1 MWQRFKA
8 LKIVQSFYIL
18 KGNTRTS
25 VICEPLWGIPYTIF
39 IFYFSLY
46 LMEMGITEQQLGIIT
61 AVGFL
66 SGAFFSFFAGS
77 ITDFLGRKKTCL
89 IFDLIGWSFALFL
102 FLISR
107 SLTMFIIATIV
118 NNVTKVT
125 GVSWNLMVIE
135 DADSEQRKSAYNL
148 LNIINISLGIIT
160 PIGGLAVARYGIVR
174 AERYFI
180 IFAMLSM
187 TAMFFIRNS
196 KYVET
201 KVGQQILNE
210 HKNFNF
216 KERLKKGIYKGTFKQ
231 LSSNKRL
238 RIAMAVQIL
247 FNLIIPLGAYNSM
260 YFLPYM
266 TDYLGIDKAAAS
278 ILGGVYAGVMLFV
291 FLFIT
296 PNTARKNI
304 PASIL
309 TGLFLQTAAFFWITM
324 LPHGMMIYAVLAVGI
339 YSFGHGIFMPF
350 FSTLLA
356 DISEGKERAGIYS
369 LLNTVTAILSAII
382 GSVSGFIYAADPRY
396 VFYLTAFIT
405 ALCFI
410 GMIMFIVYDKKQA
423 SAENDTK
430 PLAEVE

>member
-8 LKIVQSFYIL
+8 LKIVQSFHIL
-18 KGNTRTS
+18 KGNTRAS
-25 VICEPLWGIPYTIF
+25 VICEPLWGIPYTMF

-46 LMEMGITEQQLGIIT
+46 LMEMGITKQQLGIIT
-61 AVGFL
+61 AAGFL
-66 SGAFFSFFAGS
+66 SGAVFSFFAGS
-77 ITDFLGRKKTCL
+77 ITDFLGRKKTSL

-102 FLISR
+102 FFISR

-118 NNVTKVT
+118 NNITKVT

-135 DADSEQRKSAYNL
+135 DADSEQRKSAFNL

-160 PIGGLAVARYGIVR
+160 PIGGLVVAKYGIVR

-180 IFAMLSM
+180 LFALISM

-196 KYVET
+196 MYVET
-201 KVGQQILNE
+201 KVGQQILDE
-210 HKNFNF
+210 HKGFDF
-216 KERLKKGIYKGTFKQ
+216 KERLKKGMYKGTLKQ
-231 LSSNKRL
+231 LSSNKQL
-238 RIAMAVQIL
+238 RTAMIVQVL

-296 PNTARKNI
+296 PNTSKKNM
-304 PASIL
+304 PSSIL
-309 TGLFLQTAAFFWITM
+309 TGLLLQTVAFFWITM
-324 LPHGMMIYAVLAVGI
+324 LPHGIMLYAVLAVGV
-339 YSFGHGIFMPF
+339 YSFGHGIFIPF

-369 LLNTVTAILSAII
+369 LLNTATAVLSAII
-382 GSVSGFIYAADPRY
+382 GSASGFIYAVDPRY

-410 GMIMFIVYDKKQA
+410 GMILFLMQGKKQKIA
-423 SAENDTK
+423 DNTTEQ
-430 PLAEVE
+430 LVEGE

>member
-1 MWQRFKA
+1 M
-8 LKIVQSFYIL
+8 
-18 KGNTRTS
+18 
-25 VICEPLWGIPYTIF
+25 
-39 IFYFSLY
+39 
-46 LMEMGITEQQLGIIT
+46 
-61 AVGFL
+61 
-66 SGAFFSFFAGS
+66 
-77 ITDFLGRKKTCL
+77 
-89 IFDLIGWSFALFL
+89 FL

-135 DADSEQRKSAYNL
+135 DADSEQRKSAFNL

-160 PIGGLAVARYGIVR
+160 PIGGLVVARYGIVR

-278 ILGGVYAGVMLFV
+278 ILGGVYAGVMLLCFV
-291 FLFIT
+291 YNA
-296 PNTARKNI
+296 NTARKNI

-410 GMIMFIVYDKKQA
+410 GMIMFMYMIKSRQVPRMIQNP
-423 SAENDTK
+423 SQR
-430 PLAEVE
+430 VE